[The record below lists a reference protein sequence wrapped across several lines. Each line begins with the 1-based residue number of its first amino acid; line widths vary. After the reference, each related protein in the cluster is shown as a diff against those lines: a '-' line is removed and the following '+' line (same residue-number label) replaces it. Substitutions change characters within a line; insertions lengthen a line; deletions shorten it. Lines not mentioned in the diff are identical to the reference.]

1 MKLLFMICLSLF
13 TLNVINLQQHTTT
26 IYNVTKTNANIAI
39 GNLQIGQSGVIVH
52 KFKNNKSSILAQAIV
67 IKTDKNNST
76 IKFIKTDILK
86 QDAIPM
92 TNLKP
97 ENNDTFILNHLYNT
111 SLLIAPNYTTKIKI
125 ENIFYKTSFLNSDIF
140 AAWLKMNNIPV
151 PTKEDIQQFSKKNN
165 IGTIYIQSLNKLKII
180 DTLSF
185 KVIQTIPLKVD
196 DNKTQVPFFTN
207 VQDIKTSAFS
217 WFTKEKIEN
226 YNKYWTDLH

>member
-1 MKLLFMICLSLF
+1 MKLLIMICLSLF
-13 TLNVINLQQHTTT
+13 TINAITLQQQTTT

-52 KFKNNKSSILAQAIV
+52 NFKNNKSSILAEAIV
-67 IKTDKNNST
+67 TKTDKNSST

-86 QDAIPM
+86 QDAIPT

-97 ENNDTFILNHLYNT
+97 NNNDIFVLNHLYNT
-111 SLLIAPNYTTKIKI
+111 SLLIVPNYTAKIKI

-151 PTKEDIQQFSKKNN
+151 PTKEDVQQFAKKNN
-165 IGTIYIQSLNKLKII
+165 IGTIYIQSSNKLKII

-207 VQDIKTSAFS
+207 VQDIKTSPFS